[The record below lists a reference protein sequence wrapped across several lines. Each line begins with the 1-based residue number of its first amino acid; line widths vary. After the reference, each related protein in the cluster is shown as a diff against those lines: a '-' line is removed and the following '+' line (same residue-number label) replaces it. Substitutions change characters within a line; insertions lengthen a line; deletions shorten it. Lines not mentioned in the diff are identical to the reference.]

1 MQQSLGGY
9 EKDTRSNTKSNYSE
23 KCKRQSTKRRVQK
36 TMEPETYTTD
46 DGVEHVKSPCVNVC
60 LIDTRTDLCMGC
72 YRTIHEIMIWQKMS
86 NDDKRATLRS
96 IENERATRAI

>member
-1 MQQSLGGY
+1 MQQSWGGY

-60 LIDTRTDLCMGC
+60 IIDTRTDLCMGC

>member
-1 MQQSLGGY
+1 MQQSWGGY

>member
-1 MQQSLGGY
+1 MQQSWGGY
-9 EKDTRSNTKSNYSE
+9 EKDTRSNTKSNYFE

>member
-1 MQQSLGGY
+1 MQQNWGGY

-96 IENERATRAI
+96 IENERTTRAI

>member
-1 MQQSLGGY
+1 MQQNWGGY
-9 EKDTRSNTKSNYSE
+9 DKDTRSNTKSNYFE
-23 KCKRQSTKRRVQK
+23 KRKRQSTKQRVQK
-36 TMEPETYTTD
+36 TMEPKTYTTD

-72 YRTIHEIMIWQKMS
+72 YRTLHEIMIWQKMS

>member
-1 MQQSLGGY
+1 MQQSWGGY
-9 EKDTRSNTKSNYSE
+9 EKDTRSNTKSNYSK

>member
-1 MQQSLGGY
+1 MQQSWGGY
-9 EKDTRSNTKSNYSE
+9 EKDTRSNTKSNYFE
-23 KCKRQSTKRRVQK
+23 KRKRQSTKRRVQK